1 MRYPHS
7 HKQTIRRRILG
18 AAGRVFRE
26 RGVAE
31 TGVDDV
37 MRAAGLT
44 HGGFY
49 AYFDGKAQLVA
60 EASAEAFAAAIPNLD
75 RIARAP
81 TAAARTRLMID
92 SYLAARHRDN
102 RGAGC
107 FVVAVGADM
116 ARLKGELRTEYARE
130 FSAHLD
136 RLAAALRLSPDPGES
151 REKSTQLL
159 SALVGG
165 LLLARAI
172 EDPVRSD
179 ALLQAMRRRL
189 RREFAGENERAP
201 QPSATHDFM
210 RAF

>member
-1 MRYPHS
+1 
-7 HKQTIRRRILG
+7 
-18 AAGRVFRE
+18 
-26 RGVAE
+26 
-31 TGVDDV
+31 
-37 MRAAGLT
+37 
-44 HGGFY
+44 
-49 AYFDGKAQLVA
+49 
-60 EASAEAFAAAIPNLD
+60 
-75 RIARAP
+75 
-81 TAAARTRLMID
+81 
-92 SYLAARHRDN
+92 
-102 RGAGC
+102 
-107 FVVAVGADM
+107 M

-151 REKSTQLL
+151 REKATQLL